1 MTEQEVFVLS
11 EQYLKSVIDQIQ
23 DDKWQLTVDKRV
35 SAYRPDITLR
45 ALVNYHAYDDSWVA
59 DTLAGKT
66 IDEVGDTY
74 RGDLLG
80 DNPKQA
86 YDEINTKSQE
96 TVRYFT
102 DLDKIVHLTY
112 GDFPAREYLKHTATY
127 RGFQGWAIARFL
139 GIDDTMP
146 AELVE
151 GLSAVIMPSMNDWR
165 AMGVFAPEVAVPEGA
180 DNQTELLCKT
190 GFYYPR

>member
-35 SAYRPDITLR
+35 SAYRPVITLR

-146 AELVE
+146 VELVE

>member
-86 YDEINTKSQE
+86 YDDINTKSQE
-96 TVRYFT
+96 TVRNFT

-146 AELVE
+146 VELVE

-165 AMGVFAPEVAVPEGA
+165 AMGVFAPEIAVPPGA
-180 DNQTELLCKT
+180 DRQTELLCKT